1 MKHRITQLLA
11 SESANTAA
19 TKDLEIN
26 ISDIISRIT
35 VRMKGTNNGS
45 TPTAHP
51 ALMVQKIELVDGSD
65 VLFSLSG
72 KECVALNFQ
81 EEGELPHS
89 IVEYED
95 NIQVSQTYHLN
106 FGKMLWDRELGLDP
120 KRFNNLQLK
129 ITHNKASGGSA
140 PDAGTL
146 AIFAH
151 VFDDGQPTPRGF
163 LMSKEQFTYTL
174 TASAAKEIE
183 LARDFPY
190 RFIMPMSH
198 SGNNSPNNQYSKIK
212 FTLDHDAKVLIND
225 ISVSEL
231 LKVMM
236 PQDKVEENFGMLGTG
251 SAVAHFIVSS
261 YENYGVGVGR
271 SAAGAGIIVA
281 QPSGSTINITND
293 SSESA
298 AIYITGLAPFGALQ
312 INLVDKMDETTWLDP
327 LPWKSVQLVLTAGS
341 GASGSVQIV
350 TQQLRHYK

>member
-1 MKHRITQLLA
+1 MKHRISQLLA
-11 SESANTAA
+11 SEAA
-19 TKDLEIN
+19 TTATTKTLELN
-26 ISDIISRIT
+26 ITDPISRIT
-35 VRMKGTNNGS
+35 IRMKGTNNGS

-51 ALMVQKIELVDGSD
+51 ALMVSKIELVDGSD

-72 KECVALNFQ
+72 KECVALNFY

-89 IVEYED
+89 IVEYEND
-95 NIQVSQTYHLN
+95 IQVSQTYHMN
-106 FGKMLWDRELGLDP
+106 FGKFLWDRELALDP
-120 KRFNNLQLK
+120 RKFNNIQLK
-129 ITHNKASGGSA
+129 ITHNKANGGSS

-151 VFDDGQPTPRGF
+151 VFDDDAPTPRAF

-174 TASAAKEIE
+174 TASAAQEIE

-198 SGNNSPNNQYSKIK
+198 SAANSPNNQYNKIK

-236 PQDKVEENFGMLGTG
+236 PMDKVEENFGMLGSG
-251 SAVAHFIVSS
+251 SAVAHYIVSA

-281 QPSGSTINITND
+281 QPSGSLINITND

-312 INLVDKMDETTWLDP
+312 INLVDKMDEATWLDP
-327 LPWKSVQLVLTAGS
+327 RPWKSVQLVLTAGS
-341 GASGSVQIV
+341 GGSGTIQIV
-350 TQQLRHYK
+350 TQQLRPY